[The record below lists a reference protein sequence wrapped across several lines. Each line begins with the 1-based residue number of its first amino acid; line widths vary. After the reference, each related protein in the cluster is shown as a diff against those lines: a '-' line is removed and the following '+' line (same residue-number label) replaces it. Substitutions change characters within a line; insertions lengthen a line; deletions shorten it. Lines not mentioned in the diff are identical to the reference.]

1 MGFAYWV
8 CHTLTTLQPK
18 QILLSSGCGLNDAAS
33 KLLLLARDCMQ
44 KYIGDVTSSCT
55 PTDVYVHTCSEA

>member
-8 CHTLTTLQPK
+8 CHTLTALQPK
-18 QILLSSGCGLNDAAS
+18 QLLLSSGCGLNDAAS

-44 KYIGDVTSSCT
+44 KYTGDIMVV
-55 PTDVYVHTCSEA
+55 PWVH